1 MITMMSK
8 RNIKTVLSVLVTLI
22 CLFFLYSFAKETRT
36 SLSSLPKDIQFKP
49 LIYSF
54 LIFLV
59 ATFIA
64 AYLWMRI
71 ATELDIRFDSFIHLK
86 IYLTTLA
93 ARRLPGSVLHI
104 VGRGAMYFD
113 LGVKPAR
120 TGFASGVEYIL
131 ILWSGILVFLI
142 SIFGLVKIE
151 QFQVLLL
158 ILLFAILTALIHPS
172 TLQFLLSKL
181 IKTKMKEAPKIHYK
195 SLLAWIVGY
204 IGLWVLGGV
213 ILLCILAS
221 IYPIKN
227 LNFFALLAAW
237 TGGGVSGMLVAALP
251 SGLGLTELTM
261 SLILG
266 QFIPPSIAV
275 IVSILSRIILTAFD
289 ILVSLVS
296 YALWKVI
303 NPKGLL

>member
-1 MITMMSK
+1 MIAMLSK
-8 RNIKTVLSVLVTLI
+8 KSIKSVLSGLVTLI
-22 CLFFLYSFAKETRT
+22 CLVFLYSFAKETRY
-36 SLSSLPKDIQFKP
+36 SLSSIPKDIQFKP
-49 LIYSF
+49 LIFSF

-59 ATFIA
+59 ATFVA

-71 ATELDIRFDSFIHLK
+71 ATELDIRFNSFIHLK

-113 LGVKPAR
+113 LGVKPTL
-120 TGFASGVEYIL
+120 TGFASGVEIVL

-142 SIFGLVKIE
+142 SLFGLVKIE
-151 QFQVLLL
+151 QYQVFFL
-158 ILLFAILTALIHPS
+158 IFLFVILTALMHPS

-181 IKTKMKEAPKIHYK
+181 IKMKEAPKIRYK
-195 SLLAWIVGY
+195 SLLAWIMGY
-204 IGLWVLGGV
+204 IGLWVLGGM
-213 ILLCILAS
+213 ILSCILAS
-221 IYPIKN
+221 IYPINN
-227 LNFFALLAAW
+227 LSFYAILGAW
-237 TGGGVSGMLVAALP
+237 AGGGVSGMLVAVLP
-251 SGLGLTELTM
+251 SGFGLTELAI

-275 IVSILSRIILTAFD
+275 TVAILSRIILTAFD
-289 ILVSLVS
+289 IIISLAS
-296 YALWKVI
+296 YALWKTI